1 MKNTKCQYQLRDDL
15 KKESSLERAL
25 SLQKQDIVEAIAES
39 VEIPDLYYL
48 IRNLEA
54 NEAVLV
60 VLKGFT
66 NNPLINMVLK
76 R

>member
-54 NEAVLV
+54 NEVVLV